1 MAHIFG
7 NLSQSVNLSDIKPPL
22 GMLPTFFC
30 NFISTMFYLEVDSL
44 MRVLNVVDS
53 GLHPLLQS
61 RAAPYA
67 VCFQGCCKIKSLCL
81 YLFSSLVPCI
91 FKIISVQSLQK
102 KLYTT
107 CCLLSEMLKHKK
119 VFVYIYFLVKVLCW
133 HKKARAFN

>member
-22 GMLPTFFC
+22 GMLPTVFC

-53 GLHPLLQS
+53 GLHPLPQS

-67 VCFQGCCKIKSLCL
+67 VCFQGCCNIKSLCL
-81 YLFSSLVPCI
+81 HLFSSLVLCKLFS
-91 FKIISVQSLQK
+91 FKWK
-102 KLYTT
+102 YMKDW
-107 CCLLSEMLKHKK
+107 LLLFQFLALLKEFASKACKKK
-119 VFVYIYFLVKVLCW
+119 VIHHMLF
-133 HKKARAFN
+133 AFRDAEA